1 VDTIATT
8 VFLMN
13 AYFFC
18 FEMKMVHEQIKS
30 NSHGDYIKREART
43 KMLRNIFM
51 ALAIVIHTIFI
62 IILISK
68 YANSQADSNLTSIS
82 FFVFVVAAVIRFAM
96 DGYIFKISFCYF
108 KFVIAKRIEILR
120 RRNAKFNCQSKFVI
134 FWLTFVIILIAL

>member
-1 VDTIATT
+1 MDTIATT

-30 NSHGDYIKREART
+30 TSHEDYISRETRT

-51 ALAIVIHTIFI
+51 GLAIVIHTIFI

-68 YANSQADSNLTSIS
+68 YANSQTDSNLTSIS
-82 FFVFVVAAVIRFAM
+82 FFVFVVAAVTRFAM

-108 KFVIAKRIEILR
+108 KFVVAKRIETMR
-120 RRNAKFNCQSKFVI
+120 RRNAQFNC
-134 FWLTFVIILIAL
+134 